1 MRRTLRF
8 QLKFKFR
15 LGTLPDVPINF
26 DGPFLLSDCHL
37 NRFVNIINMLLSLSS
52 RHFAPLI
59 GLFFLDWPISYFSSY
74 PWSCTYLSISFIS
87 GRRVLM
93 PSVSGH
99 SSACQVCPWA
109 HCHTG
114 NHRQDHYQCDD
125 DPQEHHPLHH
135 TDGSGA
141 SSNKQGWKHQDQ
153 LHSGCKPAT
162 GGTIKFAMN
171 VRNTF

>member
-1 MRRTLRF
+1 MRRTLRL

-26 DGPFLLSDCHL
+26 DGPFLLPDCHL

-93 PSVSGH
+93 SSVSGY
-99 SSACQVCPWA
+99 SSACQVCPRA
-109 HCHTG
+109 YCYTG
-114 NHRQDHYQCDD
+114 THHHHQYHHHPR
-125 DPQEHHPLHH
+125 EHHPVHH
-135 TDGSGA
+135 SGA

-153 LHSGCKPAT
+153 LHSGCKPSP
-162 GGTIKFAMN
+162 GGTIN
-171 VRNTF
+171 STLEIRNAF